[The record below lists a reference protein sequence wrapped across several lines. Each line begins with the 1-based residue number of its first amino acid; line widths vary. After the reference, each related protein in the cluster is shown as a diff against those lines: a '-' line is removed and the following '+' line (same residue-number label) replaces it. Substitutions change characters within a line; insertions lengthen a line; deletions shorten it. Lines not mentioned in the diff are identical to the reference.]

1 MLVRLQRLL
10 APEPAALFRLLN
22 RPPAWLSEA
31 DVSDLQQSA
40 EEFSAAVS
48 DSAALVERIR
58 LLQEELIAL
67 INEQTNKTLFI
78 LTVVT
83 VLALPL
89 TIIPGM
95 FGMNVRGIPF
105 SEHDAGFW
113 LVLLVV
119 IGVVGLG
126 TGVAWMK
133 YRRW

>member
-1 MLVRLQRLL
+1 MSHEIRTPMNAVIGMTELVLGTQLNPVQREYLGIVK
-10 APEPAALFRLLN
+10 
-22 RPPAWLSEA
+22 
-31 DVSDLQQSA
+31 DSA
-40 EEFSAAVS
+40 ES
-48 DSAALVERIR
+48 
-58 LLQEELIAL
+58 LLAL
-67 INEQTNKTLFI
+67 INEQTNQTLFI

-119 IGVVGLG
+119 TAVVGLG
-126 TGVAWMK
+126 AVLAWTR
-133 YRRW
+133 YRR